1 MIMFFPVSLFNH
13 HYVSVIT
20 TVLAEL
26 IINFAE
32 ENRGFYFNLIIVIT
46 KSTAISFQYASYLH
60 IIWLRLHNTMD
71 TAIFMK
77 IETAR

>member
-46 KSTAISFQYASYLH
+46 KSTAISFSVCVIFAYYL
-60 IIWLRLHNTMD
+60 LRLHNKMD
-71 TAIFMK
+71 TAIFMR